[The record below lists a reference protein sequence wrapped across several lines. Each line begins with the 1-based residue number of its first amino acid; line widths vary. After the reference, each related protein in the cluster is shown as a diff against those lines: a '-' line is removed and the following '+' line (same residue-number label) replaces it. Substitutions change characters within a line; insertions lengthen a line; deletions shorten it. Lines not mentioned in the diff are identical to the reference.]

1 MGASETY
8 LRAASAYA
16 DGARAFFVPGPKAM
30 AERER
35 AGTGPVPVSELI
47 DRAETLAPLSA
58 ELAGAASAELVAEDP
73 AVRLQASIALLAK
86 ALTDLDVSKALLSAA
101 EEEAGKPERG
111 RDLKEAERSA
121 AVTRPADLDHTL
133 QLLLGEE
140 REDAERVDRGS
151 DLPKTVEAARTQ
163 VADYAETTLLLIRDR
178 AASTGWD
185 ALGGVAGIG
194 VGKLAKAAGLVS
206 MDVAEALGQ
215 AANLTRL
222 YNLVRGFLGQAIG
235 SIKSLLGP
243 TLAKTAGDEVV
254 SWIKG
259 TATGK
264 KFTLLVEK
272 LYQTE
277 PTAAAL
283 AKLAKESPANLDKFV
298 AAIQGIDALEA
309 AYRKQI
315 ELVGKILKVVKY
327 VGLVPPAS
335 LPQSQLVLAAVYI
348 LVGGYVVLAGGD
360 YVDAQR
366 LKRIDRVP
374 GVRKVLETELA

>member
-1 MGASETY
+1 MESGRTY
-8 LRAASAYA
+8 LQAASAYA
-16 DGARAFFVPGPKAM
+16 DGARAFFAPGLKAE

-35 AGTGPVPVSELI
+35 AGVGQVPVSDLTG
-47 DRAETLAPLSA
+47 RAEALAPLSA
-58 ELAGAASAELVAEDP
+58 ELTSAAVAQLAAQDP
-73 AVRLQASIALLAK
+73 DARLQASICLLAK
-86 ALTDLDVSKALLSAA
+86 ALTDLEVSKALLSAA
-101 EEEAGKPERG
+101 EEGEEEPEHG
-111 RDLKEAERSA
+111 RDLRQVERSA
-121 AVTRPADLDHTL
+121 ALARPADLERTL
-133 QLLLGEE
+133 QLLLGKEPEDTE
-140 REDAERVDRGS
+140 RAKAE
-151 DLPKTVEAARTQ
+151 LPTTVKEARTRLAGD
-163 VADYAETTLLLIRDR
+163 VETTLVLIRDR

-194 VGKLAKAAGLVS
+194 AGKLAQAAGLVS

-222 YNLVRGFLGQAIG
+222 YELVRGFLGQAID

-243 TLAKTAGDEVV
+243 TLAKTVGDEVV
-254 SWIKG
+254 GWIKG
-259 TATGK
+259 AATGK

-277 PTAAAL
+277 PTAKAL
-283 AKLAKESPANLDKFV
+283 TKLAKDSPVGLDKLV
-298 AAIQGIDALEA
+298 AAIQGVDALEA

-315 ELVGKILKVVKY
+315 ELVGKILKVIKY
-327 VGLVPPAS
+327 VGLVPGVA
-335 LPQSQLVLAAVYI
+335 LPQGQLVLAAVYI

-374 GVRKVLETELA
+374 GVRKLVETNLT